1 MRISDWSSDVCSS
14 DLWVPI
20 AKFARHI
27 DVDGNT
33 REFLKPVFCH
43 QSRIIAGAAGHDSHA
58 PDIRQVEIHI
68 RQRHLIFQRTE
79 IALQR
84 LRHHHRLLENLRSE
98 EHTSE
103 LQSLMRT
110 SYADICL
117 KKKTSNHNKQ

>member
-14 DLWVPI
+14 DLATGFQHWVPI

-33 REFLKPVFCH
+33 REFLKPEFCH

-58 PDIRQVEIHI
+58 QDIRQVEINI
-68 RQRHLIFQRTE
+68 RQRHLICQRKE

-84 LRHHHRLLENLRSE
+84 LRHNHRLLENLFLHEVTVIGSE
-98 EHTSE
+98 ENKSE
-103 LQSLMRT
+103 T
-110 SYADICL
+110 
-117 KKKTSNHNKQ
+117 